1 MVEGGRRKMIKS
13 TLGEKIF
20 SFFNTIFLI
29 FVAFVS
35 VYPLLYTL
43 SISLSSAAEAA
54 RMGFH
59 LYPREISL
67 SAYKMVFAN
76 EELYQAYG
84 NTIARTVLGTAGA
97 LIVTSMFAYPMSRSH
112 MPLKRPI
119 MLILIFAMLF
129 DGGIIPL
136 YLLIK
141 NFGLIDNRLVY
152 ILPSLISAYNCII
165 LINSFKALPES
176 LMESAKLDGASE
188 MTILFRIIIP
198 LSKPVLATVGLW
210 AAVGHWN
217 TWMDGLL
224 YINSNDKQIL
234 QIFLQRIVKQSQLS
248 MESGLTNVDVMSYT
262 SETIT
267 SATIMVTILPILLV
281 YPYIQKYF
289 VKGIMLGS
297 VKG

>member
-1 MVEGGRRKMIKS
+1 MIKS
-13 TLGEKIF
+13 TFGEKIF

-84 NTIARTVLGTAGA
+84 NTIARTILGTVGA

-112 MPLKRPI
+112 MPLKKPI
-119 MLILIFAMLF
+119 MLIVIFAMLF

-141 NFGLIDNRLVY
+141 NFGLIDNRMVY
-152 ILPSLISAYNCII
+152 ILPSLISAYNAII
-165 LINSFKALPES
+165 LINSFKSLPES
-176 LMESAKLDGASE
+176 LMESAKLDGATE
-188 MTILFRIIIP
+188 MTILFRIVIP

-267 SATIMVTILPILLV
+267 SATIIVTILPILLV

>member
-1 MVEGGRRKMIKS
+1 
-13 TLGEKIF
+13 
-20 SFFNTIFLI
+20 
-29 FVAFVS
+29 
-35 VYPLLYTL
+35 
-43 SISLSSAAEAA
+43 
-54 RMGFH
+54 MGFH

>member
-1 MVEGGRRKMIKS
+1 MIKS